1 MFRKIIWQLIFS
13 YLLVILFAMGITGF
27 FLLGSLEKHF
37 INTTEVT
44 LSSDAQI
51 ISRLWESHFIEKSTS
66 MREKRFVKLMTER
79 LAWQSASRVRI
90 LDRSSLVLF
99 DTASRPEEPMEDMW
113 QVEEALKGKESIH
126 ILGGDDKRSSILS
139 LSYPIRLIRGTP
151 AREHIV
157 GVVYITRS
165 LAYVREILGS
175 LKREYG
181 VGFMISLVVLL
192 LLSFLLS
199 AYISGPIREMTRSA
213 ERIAEGDLSHRIPR
227 KRGDEIGVLAKQ
239 FDYMR
244 EKLKLTLDEL
254 MEEKNKLSL
263 VLSTMADGVLVFS
276 SDGQIIM
283 LNTAARKLLGTHEQR
298 KERELF
304 MRDESPFREIKKLAD
319 EALRSGQEGE
329 EVVRGFPYNRVVEV
343 SYSPLSSEQQ
353 ELPGLVMILHDIT
366 ELQRLDE
373 MKTEFVSNVS
383 HELKTPLASIK
394 GFAELM
400 IDGAIDDHEKAR
412 SFLLSIDKE
421 VDRLTRLVKSLLD
434 LSRMESGLIRMEV
447 HPLDISALVE
457 GVLVKLSPQAKSH
470 DVGLKSIYMA
480 HPIVLGNSD
489 RVEQVLINLVDNAL
503 RYAPQGSSV
512 SIEVGIHQE
521 SAFVSVKDE
530 GIGLREEDQK
540 RVFDRFYRV
549 DKARS
554 RDHGGS
560 GLGLAIT
567 KQIIENLGG
576 RIGVE
581 STPGKSC
588 TFSFSLPLD
597 KSGRSLQVERD
608 PSGDR
613 RLDG

>member
-1 MFRKIIWQLIFS
+1 MFRKIIWQLISS

-27 FLLGSLEKHF
+27 FLLSSLEKHF

-44 LSSDAQI
+44 LSSNAQI
-51 ISRLWESHFIEKSTS
+51 ISRLWENHFMDKQPS

-126 ILGGDDKRSSILS
+126 MLAGDDRSSSSMLS
-139 LSYPIRLIRGTP
+139 LSYPIRLTKGTT
-151 AREHIV
+151 ATEHVV

-175 LKREYG
+175 LKKEYG
-181 VGFMISLVVLL
+181 VGFLVSLVVLL
-192 LLSFLLS
+192 LLSFVLS

-213 ERIAEGDLSHRIPR
+213 DRIAEGDLTHRIPR
-227 KRGDEIGVLAKQ
+227 RRGDEIGVLARQ

-254 MEEKNKLSL
+254 VDEKNKLSL

-276 SDGQIIM
+276 NDGQIIM
-283 LNTAARKLLGTHEQR
+283 VNTAARKLLGIHGLR
-298 KERELF
+298 KEQEMFL
-304 MRDESPFREIKKLAD
+304 RDESPFRDLKKLAA
-319 EALRSGQEGE
+319 EALKSGQEGE
-329 EVVRGFPYNRVVEV
+329 EVVRGFPFNRVMEI

-353 ELPGLVMILHDIT
+353 EPPGLVMILHDIT

-400 IDGAIDDHEKAR
+400 IDGAIEDHDTAR

-457 GVLVKLSPQAKSH
+457 GVLIKLSPQARNH
-470 DVGLKSIYMA
+470 DVGLKASYMA
-480 HPIVLGNSD
+480 RPTVMGNSD
-489 RVEQVLINLVDNAL
+489 RVEQVLINLIDNAL

-512 SIEVGIHQE
+512 SIEVGAHE
-521 SAFVSVKDE
+521 DSAFVSVRDE
-530 GIGLREEDQK
+530 GIGLSEEDQK

-581 STPGKSC
+581 STPGRGC
-588 TFSFSLPLD
+588 TFSFSLPLCESAGNQQTGKD
-597 KSGRSLQVERD
+597 K
-608 PSGDR
+608 PA
-613 RLDG
+613 

>member
-1 MFRKIIWQLIFS
+1 VFRKIIWQLIFS

-27 FLLGSLEKHF
+27 FLLGSLEKQF

-44 LSSDAQI
+44 LSSNAQI
-51 ISRLWESHFIEKSTS
+51 ISRLWESHFTEKSPS
-66 MREKRFVKLMTER
+66 MREKRFVNLMTER

-113 QVEEALKGKESIH
+113 QVEEALKGKESTH
-126 ILGGDDKRSSILS
+126 ILVGDDRNSSSMLS

-151 AREHIV
+151 AREQIV

-175 LKREYG
+175 LKKEYG
-181 VGFMISLVVLL
+181 VGFLISLVVLL
-192 LLSFLLS
+192 LLSFMLS

-213 ERIAEGDLSHRIPR
+213 VRIAEGDLSHRIPR
-227 KRGDEIGVLAKQ
+227 KRGDEIGVLARQ

-254 MEEKNKLSL
+254 TEEKNKLSL
-263 VLSTMADGVLVFS
+263 VLSTMADGVIVFS
-276 SDGQIIM
+276 SDDQIIM
-283 LNTAARKLLGTHEQR
+283 LNTEARKLLGIYEPG
-298 KERELF
+298 KEHELF
-304 MRDESPFREIKKLAD
+304 LRDESPFRDLKKLAT
-319 EALRSGQEGE
+319 EALKSGQEGE
-329 EVVRGFPYNRVVEV
+329 EVVRGFAYNRVVEI

-412 SFLLSIDKE
+412 SFLLSIDNE

-447 HPLDISALVE
+447 HPLDIAALVE
-457 GVLVKLSPQAKSH
+457 GVLAKLSPQAKSH
-470 DVGLKSIYMA
+470 DVGLKVTYMT
-480 HPIVLGNSD
+480 HPIALGNSD
-489 RVEQVLINLVDNAL
+489 RVEQVLINIVDNAL

-512 SIEVGIHQE
+512 SIEVGTHEE

-530 GIGLREEDQK
+530 GIGLSEEDQK
-540 RVFDRFYRV
+540 RVFERFYRV

-581 STPGKSC
+581 STPGKGC

-597 KSGRSLQVERD
+597 RSGRTFQEVRESSAE
-608 PSGDR
+608 
-613 RLDG
+613 